1 MEKFTGFPHGNAGA
15 MCDVKELF
23 SPQRQR
29 LLHGVPQEP
38 PAEPPWSQPAATAT
52 WRAFPDPAVKQ
63 RLQEKAMET
72 MERLQNC
79 LSHLVS
85 TSLVGCERLF
95 EVNEC

>member
-1 MEKFTGFPHGNAGA
+1 

-29 LLHGVPQEP
+29 LLHGVPEAP
-38 PAEPPWSQPAATAT
+38 PEPPWWQAPQASAR

-63 RLQEKAMET
+63 KLQEKAMET

-79 LSHLVS
+79 FSHLVELHDLE
-85 TSLVGCERLF
+85 TYGYLLDF
-95 EVNEC
+95 